1 MRKVKTILKFLRN
14 KMEFKKFIK
23 YALKAKRFTTKGIKE
38 VSEMPLEKI
47 VIGTTAMVLPGGI
60 VISGVY
66 VAAQELKQRY
76 ELYEK
81 ENQEK
86 GEDVKSFTS
95 WLNENYAD
103 YLKEKKDVV
112 VDNVSDKVSDTVD
125 YVGKGVSTVGTS
137 LKRVTVGAV
146 SSILKRRKP

>member
-1 MRKVKTILKFLRN
+1 
-14 KMEFKKFIK
+14 
-23 YALKAKRFTTKGIKE
+23 
-38 VSEMPLEKI
+38 
-47 VIGTTAMVLPGGI
+47 MVLPGGI

-112 VDNVSDKVSDTVD
+112 VDNVSDKVSDTVE

-137 LKRVTVGAV
+137 LKRVTVNAV
-146 SSILKRRKP
+146 SSMINRKKP

>member
-1 MRKVKTILKFLRN
+1 
-14 KMEFKKFIK
+14 MELKKFIK
-23 YALKAKRFTTKGIKE
+23 YAFKAKRFTQKSIKG

-76 ELYEK
+76 DLYVKTSKEQNEK
-81 ENQEK
+81 AE
-86 GEDVKSFTS
+86 SFTY

-112 VDNVSDKVSDTVD
+112 VDSVSDSVGVYGNKLKHYTVGKVS
-125 YVGKGVSTVGTS
+125 SL
-137 LKRVTVGAV
+137 LKRKV
-146 SSILKRRKP
+146 

>member
-1 MRKVKTILKFLRN
+1 
-14 KMEFKKFIK
+14 MELKKFIK

-86 GEDVKSFTS
+86 GEEVKSFTS

-112 VDNVSDKVSDTVD
+112 VDNVSDTVE

-137 LKRVTVGAV
+137 LKRVTVNAV
-146 SSILKRRKP
+146 SSMINRKKP